1 MKKTQVSSSFS
12 ASVASLCIALVPALL
27 LSSCAS
33 LPELPWAP
41 VTRDVSAGF
50 YNQAKLEYRLDAGKL
65 GQPLDVLSI
74 DGRQVNYEQIAS
86 SPLAGRSIGTLT
98 VEKPHPSGRE
108 GYARVTFSI
117 DSDESAAQARSG
129 WDLLKMREAPPRI
142 GHHEEIHETWALDVP
157 AAEAD
162 RYFGVLSQLGFY
174 ERNLPPEKAAAYIT
188 VTMDGRK
195 EQKPWN
201 SQAELNALA
210 QQVRSQGRLVAYLR
224 PSAISGEP
232 SQAIA
237 SVRAYRDLVAKTG
250 TAAAAS
256 VAEKPQPNAS
266 R

>member
-1 MKKTQVSSSFS
+1 MHKTQVRSSFASS
-12 ASVASLCIALVPALL
+12 ASRLVLAAVPLL
-27 LSSCAS
+27 LCCSCAS

-50 YNQAKLEYRLDAGKL
+50 YNQAKLEYRLDAGRL
-65 GQPLDVLSI
+65 GQPLEVLSI
-74 DGRQVNYEQIAS
+74 DGRQVNYEPIAS
-86 SPLAGRSIGTLT
+86 SPLAGRSLGTLT
-98 VEKPHPSGRE
+98 VEKPHPAGRE

-117 DSDESAAQARSG
+117 DSDDSAAQARSG
-129 WDLLKMREAPPRI
+129 WDLLNVREKPPQI
-142 GHHEEIHETWALDVP
+142 GHHEEVHESWALDIP

-162 RYFGVLSQLGFY
+162 RYFALLSAVNFY
-174 ERNLPPEKAAAYIT
+174 NASAPETPAARIT

-195 EQKPWN
+195 VEKGWN

-224 PSAISGEP
+224 PSLMNGPPTQS
-232 SQAIA
+232 IA

-250 TAAAAS
+250 GAPAENVAQKPLPYAA
-256 VAEKPQPNAS
+256 